1 MRRVIVTVLIVG
13 LGWGASVS
21 VVEAQTGSISG
32 TIFSGPCGTENAN
45 LTVQIRNEGGQ
56 IVGTT
61 RTNADGEFSFAG
73 LNSGNF
79 VIEVV
84 DADGSVVIVG
94 AAIPLT
100 AGATI
105 TDVPLILPNTCPP
118 FFLTGGGLGLLA
130 GVAAAVTA
138 GVAVNEGAAGLGPD
152 PGFGGVALTA
162 SAFQ

>member
-1 MRRVIVTVLIVG
+1 MRL
-13 LGWGASVS
+13 
-21 VVEAQTGSISG
+21 
-32 TIFSGPCGTENAN
+32 
-45 LTVQIRNEGGQ
+45 RNDTGQ
-56 IVGTT
+56 IVATT
-61 RTNADGEFSFAG
+61 ETNADGEFSFAG
-73 LNSGNF
+73 LNPGNL

-84 DADGSVVIVG
+84 DANGDVVIVG

-105 TDVPLILPNTCPP
+105 TDVPLTLPSDDTSPS

-130 GVAAAVTA
+130 AVAAAVTA
-138 GVAVNEGAAGLGPD
+138 GVAVSEGAAGLGAD